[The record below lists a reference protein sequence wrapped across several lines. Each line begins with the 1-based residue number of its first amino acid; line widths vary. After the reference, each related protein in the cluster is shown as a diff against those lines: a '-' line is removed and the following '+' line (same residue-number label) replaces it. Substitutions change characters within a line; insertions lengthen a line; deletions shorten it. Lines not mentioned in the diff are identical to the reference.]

1 MRGYVN
7 SSEIKQIVVFGLII
21 LPMAVLFYENKL
33 NIGNITSVPLFLML
47 LLMLITK
54 NIEIPI
60 ASIRTRKPE
69 LLSQHAFMLEKIY
82 SVPVSEELIT
92 PKERVFDTKLTIN
105 FGGAIIPL
113 LAIIFLLA
121 TGPITTSLEIALIIT
136 VIAFLASEIID
147 GVGIE
152 VPDYIGLVSLP
163 LTFLL
168 STDSAESVIFISSTT
183 GIIAGCVASL
193 LTLDRE
199 KNGSAYIS
207 IGGVGSFRAIYI
219 MALIA
224 SLLSYYT

>member
-7 SSEIKQIVVFGLII
+7 RLELKQIAVFGLILLPISI
-21 LPMAVLFYENKL
+21 LCYENKL
-33 NIGNITSVPLFLML
+33 NIGHITSVPLFLML
-47 LLMLITK
+47 LLMLFTR
-54 NIEIPI
+54 NIEIPV

-69 LLSQHAFMLEKIY
+69 LLPQHAFVLEKIY

-105 FGGAIIPL
+105 FGGVIIPL
-113 LAIIFLLA
+113 LAIVYLLA
-121 TGPITTSLEIALIIT
+121 TEPITTSLEIALIIT
-136 VIAFLASEIID
+136 VITFLASVMID

-152 VPDYIGLVSLP
+152 VPDHIGLISLP
-163 LTFLL
+163 LTLLL
-168 STDSAESVIFISSTT
+168 STDSAESVIFISSTM
-183 GIIAGCVASL
+183 GILAGCVASL

-207 IGGVGSFRAIYI
+207 IGGVGSFRAIYV

-224 SLLSYYT
+224 SLTSYYA

>member
-33 NIGNITSVPLFLML
+33 NIGHITSVPLFLML
-47 LLMLITK
+47 LLMLITR

-69 LLSQHAFMLEKIY
+69 LLSQHAFILEKIY

-163 LTFLL
+163 LTLLL
-168 STDSAESVIFISSTT
+168 STDSAESVIFISSTI

>member
-33 NIGNITSVPLFLML
+33 NIGHITSVPLFLML
-47 LLMLITK
+47 LLMLITR

-105 FGGAIIPL
+105 FGGAVIPL

-136 VIAFLASEIID
+136 VIAFLTSEIID

>member
-21 LPMAVLFYENKL
+21 LPMAVLCYENKL

-47 LLMLITK
+47 LLMLITR

-60 ASIRTRKPE
+60 ASIRTKKPE
-69 LLSQHAFMLEKIY
+69 VLSQHAFVLEKIY

-105 FGGAIIPL
+105 FGGVIIPL
-113 LAIIFLLA
+113 LAIIYLLA
-121 TGPITTSLEIALIIT
+121 TGPSTTSLEIALIIT
-136 VIAFLASEIID
+136 VIAFLSSEIID

-163 LTFLL
+163 LTLLL
-168 STDSAESVIFISSTT
+168 STDSVESVIFISSII

>member
-33 NIGNITSVPLFLML
+33 NIGHITSVPLFLML
-47 LLMLITK
+47 LLMLITR

-69 LLSQHAFMLEKIY
+69 LLSQHAFVLEKIY
-82 SVPVSEELIT
+82 SVPVSEELTT

-105 FGGAIIPL
+105 FGGVIIPL
-113 LAIIFLLA
+113 LAIIYLLV

-136 VIAFLASEIID
+136 VIAFLSSEIID

-163 LTFLL
+163 LTLLL
-168 STDSAESVIFISSTT
+168 STGSAESVIFISSII

-193 LTLDRE
+193 LT
-199 KNGSAYIS
+199 
-207 IGGVGSFRAIYI
+207 
-219 MALIA
+219 
-224 SLLSYYT
+224 

>member
-7 SSEIKQIVVFGLII
+7 RLELKQIAVFGLILLPISI
-21 LPMAVLFYENKL
+21 LCYENKL
-33 NIGNITSVPLFLML
+33 NIGHITSVPLFLML
-47 LLMLITK
+47 LLMLFTR

-69 LLSQHAFMLEKIY
+69 LLPQHAFVLEKIY

-105 FGGAIIPL
+105 FGGVIIPL
-113 LAIIFLLA
+113 LAIVYLLA
-121 TGPITTSLEIALIIT
+121 TEPITTSLEIALIIT
-136 VIAFLASEIID
+136 VITFLASEIID

-152 VPDYIGLVSLP
+152 VPDYIGLISLP
-163 LTFLL
+163 LTLLL
-168 STDSAESVIFISSTT
+168 STDSAESVIFISSAM
-183 GIIAGCVASL
+183 GILAGCVASL

-207 IGGVGSFRAIYI
+207 IGGVGSFRAIYVV
-219 MALIA
+219 ALIA
-224 SLLSYYT
+224 SLTSYYT

>member
-7 SSEIKQIVVFGLII
+7 RSEIKQITVFGLIL
-21 LPMAVLFYENKL
+21 LPIALLCYDNRL
-33 NIGNITSVPLFLML
+33 SIGNISSAPLFLML
-47 LLMLITK
+47 LLMVVTR

-60 ASIRTRKPE
+60 ASMRTRKPE
-69 LLSQHAFMLEKIY
+69 LLPQYAFMLEKIY

-105 FGGAIIPL
+105 LGGVIVPF
-113 LAIIFLLA
+113 LAIIYLLA

-136 VIAFLASEIID
+136 VITFLASEMID

-152 VPDYIGLVSLP
+152 IPDYIGLISLP
-163 LTFLL
+163 LTLLL
-168 STDSAESVIFISSTT
+168 STNGAESVIFISSTI
-183 GIIAGCVASL
+183 GIVAGCVASL

-207 IGGVGSFRAIYI
+207 IGGVGSFRAIYV

-224 SLLSYYT
+224 SLTSYYT

>member
-7 SSEIKQIVVFGLII
+7 SSEIKKIVVFGLII

-33 NIGNITSVPLFLML
+33 NIGHITSVPLFLML
-47 LLMLITK
+47 LLMLITR

-105 FGGAIIPL
+105 FGGAVIPL

>member
-33 NIGNITSVPLFLML
+33 NIGHITSVPLFLML
-47 LLMLITK
+47 LLMLITR

-105 FGGAIIPL
+105 FGGAVIPL

>member
-1 MRGYVN
+1 MRGHVN
-7 SSEIKQIVVFGLII
+7 SSETKQIVVFGLII
-21 LPMAVLFYENKL
+21 LPMAVLCYENKL

-47 LLMLITK
+47 LLMLITR

-60 ASIRTRKPE
+60 ASIRTKKPE
-69 LLSQHAFMLEKIY
+69 VLSQHAFVLEKIY

-105 FGGAIIPL
+105 FGGVIIPL
-113 LAIIFLLA
+113 LAIIYLLA

-163 LTFLL
+163 LTLLL
-168 STDSAESVIFISSTT
+168 STSSIESAIFISSTI

-219 MALIA
+219 SALIA
-224 SLLSYYT
+224 SLMSYYT

>member
-7 SSEIKQIVVFGLII
+7 RLELKQIAVFGLILLPISI
-21 LPMAVLFYENKL
+21 LCYENKL
-33 NIGNITSVPLFLML
+33 NIGHITSVPLFLML
-47 LLMLITK
+47 LLMLFTR

-69 LLSQHAFMLEKIY
+69 LLPQHAFVLEKIY

-105 FGGAIIPL
+105 FGGVIIPL
-113 LAIIFLLA
+113 LAIVYLLA
-121 TGPITTSLEIALIIT
+121 TEPITTSLEIALIIT
-136 VIAFLASEIID
+136 VITFLASEMID

-152 VPDYIGLVSLP
+152 VPDHIGLISLP
-163 LTFLL
+163 LTLLL
-168 STDSAESVIFISSTT
+168 STDSAESVIFISSTM
-183 GIIAGCVASL
+183 GILAGCVASL

-207 IGGVGSFRAIYI
+207 IGGVGSFRAIYV

-224 SLLSYYT
+224 SLTSYYT

>member
-1 MRGYVN
+1 MRGHVN
-7 SSEIKQIVVFGLII
+7 SSETKQIVVFGLII
-21 LPMAVLFYENKL
+21 LPMAVLCYENKL

-47 LLMLITK
+47 LLMLITR

-60 ASIRTRKPE
+60 ASIRTKKPE
-69 LLSQHAFMLEKIY
+69 VLSQHAFVLEKIY

-105 FGGAIIPL
+105 FGGVIIPL
-113 LAIIFLLA
+113 LAIIYLLA

-163 LTFLL
+163 LTLLL
-168 STDSAESVIFISSTT
+168 STSSIESAIFISSTI

-193 LTLDRE
+193 LTLDQE

-219 MALIA
+219 SALIA
-224 SLLSYYT
+224 SLMSYYT

>member
-33 NIGNITSVPLFLML
+33 NIGHITSVPLFLML
-47 LLMLITK
+47 LLMLIAR

-105 FGGAIIPL
+105 FGGAVIPL

>member
-7 SSEIKQIVVFGLII
+7 SSEIKQIVVFGLVI

-33 NIGNITSVPLFLML
+33 NIGHITSVPLFLML
-47 LLMLITK
+47 LLMLITR

-69 LLSQHAFMLEKIY
+69 LLSQHAFVLEKIY

-105 FGGAIIPL
+105 FGGVIIPL
-113 LAIIFLLA
+113 LAIIYLLV

-136 VIAFLASEIID
+136 VIAFLSSEIID

-163 LTFLL
+163 LTLLL
-168 STDSAESVIFISSTT
+168 STGSAESVIFISSII

-199 KNGSAYIS
+199 QNGSAYIS